1 MSEVI
6 TSEDLEEHE
15 RMIEK
20 QSNAFANFGKEY
32 WPYNIWYNKKKEE
45 GLKWM
50 VIIIF

>member
-1 MSEVI
+1 MQFVFDESFELDEVPMSEDI

-32 WPYNIWYNKKKEE
+32 
-45 GLKWM
+45 
-50 VIIIF
+50 